1 MLTASVALS
10 IRDTD
15 EAVCLYTGI
24 ASPLVRISLKMRFI
38 PSPRSRVIPIL
49 EIELGIARLARK
61 DVAQANRLQSLFEQ
75 DLLEVFKGIILS
87 IDVAVARRAARLHVP
102 DPRPERDT
110 LIAATAIANDM
121 TIVTRNVADFE
132 PMGVALINPWS
143 SLQS

>member
-1 MLTASVALS
+1 MKYLL
-10 IRDTD
+10 DTNVISELRRSKTRSD
-15 EAVCLYTGI
+15 PAVRQWT
-24 ASPLVRISLKMRFI
+24 SERRPSSLHLGAI
-38 PSPRSRVIPIL
+38 TIL
-49 EIELGIARLARK
+49 EIELGIARLARN
-61 DVAQANRLQSLFEQ
+61 DVAQANRLQSWFEE
-75 DLLEVFKGIILS
+75 DLLEVFKGRILS
-87 IDVAVARRAARLHVP
+87 IDVSVARRAARLHVP